1 LKDITRRFLSA
12 YGPATDRD
20 LARWWQGGRV
30 SIGRKWIATLGDE
43 LAPVDI
49 EGTHA
54 GMLVGDVRA
63 IQKLKPVRSVCL
75 VPGFD
80 QYIVAAS
87 HHAGNLMPAGLRG
100 RVYRRRGW
108 ISPVLLVN
116 GFMQGTWRHAVQNKS
131 KRNQVEVVIEPFAK
145 IPAWVR
151 SAAKGEAER
160 LATFLHCELS
170 RVKFD
175 SSRL

>member
-1 LKDITRRFLSA
+1 LKDITRRFLSG

-20 LARWWQGGRV
+20 LAHWWQGGGV
-30 SIGRKWIATLGDE
+30 SIGWKWIATLGDE

-49 EGTHA
+49 EGIHA

-100 RVYRRRGW
+100 RVYRQRGW

-116 GFMQGTWRHAVQNKS
+116 GFMQGTWRLQSRTKV
-131 KRNQVEVVIEPFAK
+131 
-145 IPAWVR
+145 
-151 SAAKGEAER
+151 SATRWKW
-160 LATFLHCELS
+160 
-170 RVKFD
+170 
-175 SSRL
+175 